1 MSIYAWTYN
10 LIGNPLGLAALP
22 AWLPYM
28 LCRRKYRCSLA
39 RRAGWLPARDQARL
53 RPGQS
58 IWVHAVSVG
67 EFNLA
72 ATLIEQL
79 RPHCPDM
86 QFVVSV
92 TTMTG
97 YEVAQRRLTPADVLM
112 YFPLEFWPVMDRMV
126 ARVRPRAAV
135 IVETE
140 IWPNFL
146 YALGRRGIPC
156 VLANGR
162 ISQKSFDRYR
172 LARPFMRDVLGR
184 FAQCN
189 MQTGHDAARLRA
201 LGAPPARVAVAGNI
215 KFDAA
220 RLVDMPAPDATL
232 RAELGLPTNVPVFL
246 AAALDKTGEEDAL
259 MIDVLEQV
267 RAQAPQTALI
277 IVPRHPERGPELA
290 RLVAQRGYVPR
301 QRSQGAQFA
310 DPARE
315 IFIVDTIGELKRFYT
330 IAQAVF
336 VGKSLCAPGGGQN
349 MIEPIALGVPT
360 MYGPHTA
367 NFRGVAD
374 VLLEHGGARLVRST
388 GELAAAILDV
398 GRDPAAACAMV
409 QRGQAFI
416 RSQHGATQRTVASI
430 LAALH
435 PNTLPH
441 RG

>member
-10 LIGNPLGLAALP
+10 LLGNPLGLATLP
-22 AWLPYM
+22 LWLPYM
-28 LCRRKYRCSLA
+28 LCRRKYRVSLA
-39 RRAGWLPARDQARL
+39 RRAGWLPARDAARL
-53 RPGQS
+53 RPGQT

-72 ATLIEQL
+72 ATIIEQL
-79 RPHCPDM
+79 RPQCPGL

-97 YEVAQRRLTPADVLM
+97 YQVAQRRLRAEDVLL
-112 YFPLEFWPVMDRMV
+112 YFPLEFWPVMARMV

-146 YALGRRGIPC
+146 YALARHGTPC

-162 ISQKSFDRYR
+162 ISQKSFGRYR
-172 LARPFMRDVLGR
+172 LARPFMRDVLAR

-189 MQTGHDAARLRA
+189 MQTEHDAARLLA

-220 RLVDMPAPDATL
+220 RLVTTPVPDAAL
-232 RAELGLPTNVPVFL
+232 RDELGLPADVPVFL
-246 AAALDKTGEEDAL
+246 AAALDKQGDEDAL
-259 MIDVLEQV
+259 MIDVLERV
-267 RAQAPQTALI
+267 RTQTPATALI
-277 IVPRHPERGPELA
+277 IVPRHPERGAEIA

-301 QRSQGAQFA
+301 QRSRQARFSE
-310 DPARE
+310 PRRE
-315 IFIVDTIGELKRFYT
+315 IYIVDTVGELQRFYT
-330 IAQAVF
+330 IAHAVF
-336 VGKSLCAPGGGQN
+336 VGKSLFAPGGGQN

-360 MYGPHTA
+360 LYGPYTA

-374 VLLEHGGARLVRST
+374 ILLEHGGARLVRSAAA
-388 GELAAAILDV
+388 LAAAITELW
-398 GRDPAAACAMV
+398 RDPAAARAMV
-409 QRGQAFI
+409 LRGQACI
-416 RSQHGATQRTVASI
+416 RSQQGATQRNVASVM
-430 LAALH
+430 AALR
-435 PNTLPH
+435 NEQVKDE
-441 RG
+441 